1 MQNAY
6 RLWKGRESKMM
17 TGLKKIWISAL
28 KCLINGFYRAA
39 VLRILGGFAL
49 KSILLV
55 STRTSCEAWVRNL
68 IDCSNMVKIFKN
80 NSRIL
85 AEFMSEKSV

>member
-1 MQNAY
+1 MV
-6 RLWKGRESKMM
+6 
-17 TGLKKIWISAL
+17 
-28 KCLINGFYRAA
+28 C
-39 VLRILGGFAL
+39 AL

-55 STRTSCEAWVRNL
+55 STRTSREAWARNL
-68 IDCSNMVKIFKN
+68 TDCSNMVKIFKN